1 MTSGSDTA
9 ALARLSLRSR
19 ITTIVCVVFLV
30 LTTLLLFEM
39 HNREREMQTRLENAL
54 LTSLELNLESLQDV
68 EFQRVEAY
76 ARRFQENRELA
87 QGLRDRDADLI
98 DLELVEL
105 QAELDPTAAQFVSF
119 DGEFLGGSDD
129 PLVEAPILTAEHLDL
144 LRAQGRVTTGLTFGA
159 DGSLV
164 HVAAAPLFVQARPVA
179 AAIVISPFQ
188 RTTDKLAKGFGSQ
201 VLTLSQDGDVLQS
214 SGTAMV
220 EEQQTK
226 ISAQSTRW
234 GISLLE
240 DDGRFLQIASLPVPS
255 AFLDAP
261 LHVVGVQDASD
272 ALYETRIGNAISALA
287 LASGL
292 TLFLAFINWSLRH
305 SFFPLNAV
313 IRSLDA
319 LSEGKTDQAV
329 NVPKTDDE
337 IGRLAG
343 TFEVFRKS
351 MEARSELERVN
362 RELDVATR
370 IQQQCLPTTFPELA
384 EMSFAADM
392 VPMREVGGDFYDV
405 FDLPSGKIGCVIA
418 DVSDKGMGAAL
429 FMAISRTVMRAI
441 AASARGPADCVTM
454 VNNYLCVDN
463 DAMLFVTLFYVEIDP
478 NTGAMVFCNAGH
490 NPPVIVGPETEPRYL
505 KFDQGQPALAVW
517 EDFDYEEETGVLN
530 PGETLFCY
538 TDGVTEAMSAE
549 LEEYGEARLLE
560 AMRPLMGATP
570 SDQLNAVMKSV
581 STFTEGAET
590 SDDITCLS
598 IEFKGPSSQSEGGAA
613 GQAD

>member
-1 MTSGSDTA
+1 MTSGSDAA

-30 LTTLLLFEM
+30 LTALLLFEM
-39 HNREREMQTRLENAL
+39 HSRERAMQARLENAL

-68 EFQRVEAY
+68 EFQRAEAY
-76 ARRFQENRELA
+76 ARRFQDDRALA
-87 QGLRDRDADLI
+87 QGLIDGDADLI
-98 DLELVEL
+98 ELQLLEL
-105 QAELDPTAAQFVSF
+105 QADLDPTAAQFISF
-119 DGEFLGGSDD
+119 DGDLLGVSDSE
-129 PLVEAPILTAEHLDL
+129 LVESPILQADQLDL
-144 LRAQGRVTTGLTFGA
+144 LRAQGRVAQGLGFGA

-164 HVAAAPLFVQARPVA
+164 HIAAAPLFVQARPVA
-179 AAIVISPFQ
+179 AAIVVTPFQ

-201 VLTLSQDGDVLQS
+201 VLTLSEDGEVLQR
-214 SGTAMV
+214 SGTTLLE
-220 EEQQTK
+220 EEQTE
-226 ISAQSTRW
+226 ISTQATRS

-240 DDGRFLQIASLPVPS
+240 DDGKIFQIASLPVPS
-255 AFLDAP
+255 VFLDAP
-261 LHVVGVQDASD
+261 LYVVGIQDASE
-272 ALYETRIGNAISALA
+272 ALRETRIANAISALA

-343 TFEVFRKS
+343 TFEVFRKG
-351 MEARSELERVN
+351 MEARSQLERVN

-429 FMAISRTVMRAI
+429 FMAISRTVMRAT
-441 AASARGPADCVTM
+441 AASAQGPADCVTM

-463 DAMLFVTLFYVEIDP
+463 DAMLFVTLFYAEIDP
-478 NTGAMVFCNAGH
+478 HTGAMVFCNAGH
-490 NPPVIVGPETEPRYL
+490 NPPVIVGPDTEPRYL
-505 KFDQGQPALAVW
+505 KSDQGQPALAVW
-517 EDFDYEEETGVLN
+517 EDFDYEEETGSLN

-538 TDGVTEAMSAE
+538 TDGVTEAMSVD
-549 LEEYGEARLLE
+549 LEEYGEERLLE

-570 SDQLNAVMKSV
+570 LDQLEAVMKSV

-598 IEFKGPSSQSEGGAA
+598 IEFKGPSPQSEGETEEQVA
-613 GQAD
+613 

>member
-1 MTSGSDTA
+1 MTSGPETA

-19 ITTIVCVVFLV
+19 ITTIVCFVFLV

-39 HNREREMQTRLENAL
+39 HSREQSMQERLENAL
-54 LTSLELNLESLQDV
+54 MASLQLNLESLQDV

-76 ARRFQENRELA
+76 ASRFQDNRELA
-87 QGLRDRDADLI
+87 QGLLDRDADLI
-98 DLELVEL
+98 DLQLVEL
-105 QAELDPTAAQFVSF
+105 QSDLDPTAAQFVSF
-119 DGEFLGGSDD
+119 DGEYIGGSDN
-129 PLVEAPILTAEHLDL
+129 PLVEAPVLQAKHLDL
-144 LRAQGRVTTGLTFGA
+144 LRAQGRVITGLIFGA

-164 HVAAAPLFVQARPVA
+164 HVAAAPLFVMSRPVA
-179 AAIVISPFQ
+179 VAIVVSPFQ
-188 RTTDKLAKGFGSQ
+188 RTTDKLAKGFESQ
-201 VLTLSQDGDVLQS
+201 VLTLSGDGEVLQT
-214 SGTAMV
+214 SGTGMV

-226 ISAQSTRW
+226 ISAQATRS
-234 GISLLE
+234 GISLME
-240 DDGRFLQIASLPVPS
+240 DQGRYFQIASLPVPS
-255 AFLDAP
+255 PFLDAP
-261 LHVVGVQDASD
+261 LHVVGIQDASN
-272 ALYETRIGNAISALA
+272 ALRETRIGNAISVLA

-441 AASARGPADCVTM
+441 AASSVGPADCVTM

-478 NTGAMVFCNAGH
+478 QTGTMVFCNAGH
-490 NPPVIVGPETEPRYL
+490 NPPVILGGETEPQFLRS
-505 KFDQGQPALAVW
+505 DQGQPALAVW
-517 EDFDYEEETGVLN
+517 EDFAYEEETGLLN

-538 TDGVTEAMSAE
+538 TDGVTEAMSVE
-549 LEEYGEARLLE
+549 FEEYGEARLQE

-570 SDQLNAVMKSV
+570 ADQLEAVMKSV
-581 STFTEGAET
+581 SEFTRGAET

-598 IEFKGPSSQSEGGAA
+598 IEFKGPSSQSEGDASE
-613 GQAD
+613 QTT